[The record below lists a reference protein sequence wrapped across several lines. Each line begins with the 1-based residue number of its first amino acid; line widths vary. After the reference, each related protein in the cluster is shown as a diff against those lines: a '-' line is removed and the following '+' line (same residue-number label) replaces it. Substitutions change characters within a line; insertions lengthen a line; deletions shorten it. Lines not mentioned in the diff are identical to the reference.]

1 MHRPARQR
9 AKLRALLAP
18 GSVLA
23 TCLIASTSLAQ
34 APAPGAAPAPPM
46 TAMPTSA
53 AASPVEQTPGGLD
66 PALQLRFTKY
76 TLDNGLEIIL
86 HRDSSLP
93 LVALNIWYH
102 VGPVNEPPGRSGFAH
117 LFEHLMFEGSRHVG
131 RQFDTLLES
140 VGATNVNGTT
150 SWDRTNYFETVP
162 SEHLELLLW
171 LESDRMGYML
181 DAITQERLDVQ
192 RSVVKNERR
201 QSYENQPYGPST
213 LALYDALYPKG
224 HPYHGAVIGSM
235 EDLDRASLEDVQQ
248 FFRDYYAPSNATL
261 VLAGDFDEART
272 LLLIEKYFGGLPK
285 KPRPRARQ
293 TLTPPLQSE
302 VTLKVP
308 EAVELGRV
316 TLSWL
321 APPAFTVQEAALEV
335 VTEILAGGKA
345 SRLYQELV
353 VKRKIASDVS
363 AYVDANALCS
373 QVEVSAMV
381 ASKAKPE
388 QVQQVMSNVL
398 DDLAQHG
405 PSEVELARAKKGMEV
420 ELKSSLQ
427 LLNGHGGESGRAG
440 ILQRLNHYLG
450 DPGRLAAEWQ
460 KTLAV
465 TRADVQQVVRDYLR
479 ADRRAILHTVPS
491 AVNPTQ
497 RTATPSAATS
507 GATP

>member
-1 MHRPARQR
+1 MSAHSMHRPWRF
-9 AKLRALLAP
+9 RALLAP
-18 GSVLA
+18 CWFLA
-23 TCLIASTSLAQ
+23 PCLIANPSLAQ
-34 APAPGAAPAPPM
+34 TPATAPAPAVN
-46 TAMPTSA
+46 A
-53 AASPVEQTPGGLD
+53 AATPTANAPTPTNALD
-66 PALQLRFTKY
+66 PALQIRFTKY
-76 TLDNGLEIIL
+76 TLDNGLEVIL
-86 HRDSSLP
+86 HRDTSLP
-93 LVALNIWYH
+93 LVALNMWYH

-117 LFEHLMFEGSRHVG
+117 LFEHLMFEGSRYVG

-192 RSVVKNERR
+192 RGVVKNERR

-235 EDLDRASLEDVQQ
+235 EDLDRASLQDVQQ

-285 KPRPRARQ
+285 KPRPRTQ
-293 TLTPPLQSE
+293 HPLTPPLKSE
-302 VTLKVP
+302 IALTVKEGVD
-308 EAVELGRV
+308 LGRV

-321 APPAFTVQEAALEV
+321 TPPAFSAEETALAV
-335 VTEILAGGKA
+335 ATEILAGGKA

-373 QVEVSAMV
+373 DVEVSAMV

-388 QVQQVMSNVL
+388 QVQQVISSVL

-405 PSEVELARAKKGMEV
+405 PSDAELARAKKGMEV

-465 TRADVQQVVRDYLR
+465 TPADVQRVVRDYLR
-479 ADRRAILHTVPS
+479 PDRRAVMNTVP
-491 AVNPTQ
+491 
-497 RTATPSAATS
+497 AAPDAGS
-507 GATP
+507 NGGAP

>member
-1 MHRPARQR
+1 MPMYSIDRVRRHGVCFGVF
-9 AKLRALLAP
+9 LALL
-18 GSVLA
+18 G
-23 TCLIASTSLAQ
+23 TSPNAMAQQ
-34 APAPGAAPAPPM
+34 APATAPA
-46 TAMPTSA
+46 TA
-53 AASPVEQTPGGLD
+53 VD
-66 PALQLRFTKY
+66 PALQIRFTKY
-76 TLDNGLEIIL
+76 TLDNGLEVIL
-86 HRDSSLP
+86 HRDASLP

-117 LFEHLMFEGSRHVG
+117 LFEHLMFEGSRYVG

-192 RSVVKNERR
+192 RDVVKNERR

-235 EDLDRASLEDVQQ
+235 EDLNRASLADVQQ

-261 VLAGDFDEART
+261 VLAGDFDEGKT

-285 KPRPRARQ
+285 KPRPRVEHPV
-293 TLTPPLQSE
+293 TPPLKAAIS
-302 VTLKVP
+302 LKV
-308 EAVELGRV
+308 EESVDLERV

-321 APPAFTVQEAALEV
+321 TPPAFTADESALSIA
-335 VTEILAGGKA
+335 TEILAGGKA

-353 VKRKIASDVS
+353 VKRKLASDVS

-373 QVEVSAMV
+373 EVEVSAMV
-381 ASKAKPE
+381 ASKAKAADVE
-388 QVQQVMSNVL
+388 HAISAVL

-405 PSEVELARAKKGMEV
+405 PNAAELDRAKKGMEV

-427 LLNGHGGESGRAG
+427 VLNGHGGESGRAG

-450 DPGRLAAEWQ
+450 DPGRLSAEWQ

-465 TRADVQQVVRDYLR
+465 TTVDVQRVVREYLR
-479 ADRRAILHTVPS
+479 RDRRALLNTVPS
-491 AVNPTQ
+491 A
-497 RTATPSAATS
+497 PSAPGSSTPG
-507 GATP
+507 GAP

>member
-1 MHRPARQR
+1 VPT
-9 AKLRALLAP
+9 P
-18 GSVLA
+18 
-23 TCLIASTSLAQ
+23 
-34 APAPGAAPAPPM
+34 APAF
-46 TAMPTSA
+46 
-53 AASPVEQTPGGLD
+53 D
-66 PALQLRFTKY
+66 PALQIRFTKY
-76 TLDNGLEIIL
+76 TLDNGLEVIL
-86 HRDSSLP
+86 HRDPSLP

-102 VGPVNEPPGRSGFAH
+102 VGPVNEPVGRSGFAH
-117 LFEHLMFEGSRHVG
+117 LFEHLMFEGSRYVG

-192 RSVVKNERR
+192 RGVVKNERR

-235 EDLDRASLEDVQQ
+235 EDLDRASLADVQQ

-285 KPRPRARQ
+285 KPRPRAQ
-293 TLTPPLQSE
+293 HPLTPPLKAE
-302 VTLKVP
+302 ITLKV
-308 EAVELGRV
+308 EENVDLGRL
-316 TLSWL
+316 TLAWL
-321 APPAFTVQEAALEV
+321 TPPAFSAEEAALEV
-335 VTEILAGGKA
+335 TTEILAGGKA

-373 QVEVSAMV
+373 EVEVSAMV

-388 QVQQVMSNVL
+388 QVQQVISSVL
-398 DDLAQHG
+398 DDLAQNG
-405 PSEVELARAKKGMEV
+405 PSDAELARAKKGMEV

-465 TRADVQQVVRDYLR
+465 TPADVQRVVRDYLR
-479 ADRRAILHTVPS
+479 ADRRAVLNTVPS
-491 AVNPTQ
+491 KAQQSTPGTQ
-497 RTATPSAATS
+497 GGTP
-507 GATP
+507 

>member
-1 MHRPARQR
+1 VCGGVS
-9 AKLRALLAP
+9 LLA
-18 GSVLA
+18 SHALA
-23 TCLIASTSLAQ
+23 APSATPPNAAG
-34 APAPGAAPAPPM
+34 APATQNPAPAAAP
-46 TAMPTSA
+46 
-53 AASPVEQTPGGLD
+53 LD
-66 PALQLRFTKY
+66 PALRIPFTKY
-76 TLDNGLEIIL
+76 TLDNGLEVIL
-86 HRDSSLP
+86 HRDTSLP

-192 RSVVKNERR
+192 RGVVKNERR

-213 LALYDALYPKG
+213 LALYDVLYPKG
-224 HPYHGAVIGSM
+224 HPYYGAVIGSM
-235 EDLDRASLEDVQQ
+235 EDLDRATLADVQQ

-261 VLAGDFDEART
+261 VLAGDFDEAKT
-272 LLLIEKYFGGLPK
+272 VQLIEKYFSGLPK
-285 KPRPRARQ
+285 KPRPV
-293 TLTPPLQSE
+293 TNHPLTPPLKSE
-302 VTLKVP
+302 AVLKV
-308 EAVELGRV
+308 EEGVDLARV

-321 APPAFTVQEAALEV
+321 TPPAFSADQPALEV
-335 VTEILAGGKA
+335 ATQVLAGGKA

-353 VKRKIASDVS
+353 VKQKIASEVS

-373 QVEVSAMV
+373 EVEVSAMV
-381 ASKAKPE
+381 ASAAKPE
-388 QVQQVMSNVL
+388 QVEKTLSAVI

-405 PSEVELARAKKGMEV
+405 PNEAELTRAKKGMEV

-450 DPGRLAAEWQ
+450 DPGRLGSEWQ

-465 TRADVQQVVRDYLR
+465 TAADVQRVAREYLR
-479 ADRRAILHTVPS
+479 RDRRALLTTLPNTADPATAKPGSPPDEAKSS
-491 AVNPTQ
+491 AGKQ
-497 RTATPSAATS
+497 
-507 GATP
+507 GK